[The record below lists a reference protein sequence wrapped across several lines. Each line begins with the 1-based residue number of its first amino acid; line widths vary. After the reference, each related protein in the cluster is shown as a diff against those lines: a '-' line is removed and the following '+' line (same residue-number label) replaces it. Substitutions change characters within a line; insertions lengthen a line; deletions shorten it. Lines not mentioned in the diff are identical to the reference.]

1 MKKFLF
7 LSLIFI
13 ILTSF
18 DSENSAVQFYQGSYA
33 EMMAKAKASGKPV
46 FIDFYT
52 VWCGPCKNMERYT
65 FTSPTLANY
74 LKDNYFA
81 FKTDAESLMG
91 DGIEL
96 AQKYDIRFFPSMIIL
111 TPQGEVI
118 KRMTGFQSADAL
130 LATLKE
136 YQHAKSASHQ
146 PEKNKEVASNSPA
159 PSPLPTYPTGEGL
172 FKLSVSKEEEAGF
185 GVQVGVFGDYVN
197 VVKAAQRLEAA
208 FHKNILLNISRNG
221 DKIVFKVILGP
232 FSTKEQAE
240 IYQKDL
246 KTKENRNG
254 IVIDLGKAGAMNTE
268 VTPPPL
274 TSTMRG
280 AKR

>member
-74 LKDNYFA
+74 LKDNYFS

-146 PEKNKEVASNSPA
+146 PEKNKEVVSNSPA
-159 PSPLPTYPTGEGL
+159 PSPLPAYPTGEGL